1 MKPITTIS
9 ELTDHSWHIILV
21 AAIGFYFE
29 GTVTRDWLEREV
41 SETTELKGLEDDYED
56 EQ

>member
-1 MKPITTIS
+1 MKPSTTIS
-9 ELTDHSWHIILV
+9 ELADHTWHIILV

-29 GTVTRDWLEREV
+29 GSVTRDWLEREV
-41 SETTELKGLEDDYED
+41 SEANGTGKPEEDDD

>member
-1 MKPITTIS
+1 MKPSTTIT
-9 ELTDHSWHIILV
+9 EFHDFSWHIILV

-41 SETTELKGLEDDYED
+41 SETNELNGLEDDYDD
-56 EQ
+56 E